1 MGSQRY
7 KTRIENLTDEE
18 LMDTYQHGAALA
30 ERAFEVLFNRHG
42 GRVLMYLSG
51 RISNRRQ
58 AEDLTQEVF
67 LKLHRS
73 KHLYRASLPFLPW
86 LFTIT
91 RSVMLDHLKRQNLED
106 PTADLSKF
114 DHLLVEGPQLEIAP
128 HAALLR
134 LPNDQGEAVRLRIY
148 EDDTFDEIAVKL
160 STSPENARQ
169 LFSRGIKKL
178 RSIFEK
184 DPRPRTGKEDK

>member
-1 MGSQRY
+1 MGSTRD
-7 KTRIENLTDEE
+7 KTRIETLTDED
-18 LMDTYQHGAALA
+18 LMDTYQSGDAMA

-42 GRVLMYLSG
+42 GRVLMFLSS

-73 KHLYRASLPFLPW
+73 KHLYRATLPFAPW

-91 RSVMLDHLKRQNLED
+91 RSVMLDHLKRRSLED
-106 PTADLSKF
+106 PTGDLSKF
-114 DHLLVEGPQLEIAP
+114 DHLQAEDTQLEPKP

-148 EDDTFDEIAVKL
+148 EDETFEEIAVKL

-178 RSIFEK
+178 RSLFEK
-184 DPRPRTGKEDK
+184 EPRPRTGKEDK